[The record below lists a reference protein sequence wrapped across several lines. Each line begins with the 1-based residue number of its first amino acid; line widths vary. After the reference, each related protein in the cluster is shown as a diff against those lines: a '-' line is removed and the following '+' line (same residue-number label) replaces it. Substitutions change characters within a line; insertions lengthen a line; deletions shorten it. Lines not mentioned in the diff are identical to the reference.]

1 MSDIMELF
9 KKISQQSTTSGPPE
23 YIICGLGNPGDKYA
37 RTRHNAGFMAMD
49 YLSQKCGIEIKRL
62 RFKSLTGEG
71 TVDGKRVLFMKPQTF
86 MNLSGEA
93 VQEAMNFYKIPVE
106 NIIVFS
112 DDVNLAPGRMRIR
125 KSGSDGGQRGLRSII
140 TILNSDQF
148 PRVRLG
154 VGEKPHKDYDMADW
168 VLGNLSDEDCKNIYP
183 CLEATYEIIKLI
195 MAGKTDDAMGRFNG
209 MKPKAKEEAKPSEE
223 EKTVEK

>member
-9 KKISQQSTTSGPPE
+9 KKISKEGPASGPPE

-49 YLSQKCGIEIKRL
+49 YLSQKCGIEIKRI

-93 VQEAMNFYKIPVE
+93 VRPAAAFYKIPPERVLL
-106 NIIVFS
+106 VS
-112 DDVNLAPGRMRIR
+112 DDVSLPTGKLRIR
-125 KSGSDGGQRGLRSII
+125 TSGSAGGHNGLKSII
-140 TILNSDQF
+140 ACLGSDAF
-148 PRVRLG
+148 PRVKIG
-154 VGEKPHKDYDMADW
+154 VGAPPNKEYDMADW
-168 VLGNLSDEDCKNIYP
+168 VLSGFHGQDAKTIDEAVLRAADAIECILSEGA
-183 CLEATYEIIKLI
+183 ER
-195 MAGKTDDAMGRFNG
+195 AMNKFN
-209 MKPKAKEEAKPSEE
+209 
-223 EKTVEK
+223 